1 MWKGKP
7 VNIPVLLVYAWQHKL
22 FARRFWLGGRRLSS
36 ALTRIRRG
44 SSIMLRTRG
53 NLGTVLLWRIP
64 SMPGAHENG
73 KKKNHKH
80 PYPEPALVPLG
91 EKPQV

>member
-7 VNIPVLLVYAWQHKL
+7 VNIPVLLVYAWQHKPCV
-22 FARRFWLGGRRLSS
+22 RHFWLGGRRLSS

-44 SSIMLRTRG
+44 SIIMMRTRG
-53 NLGTVLLWRIP
+53 NRGTAFLWSVLP
-64 SMPGAHENG
+64 MPGVRENG
-73 KKKNHKH
+73 AGKNHEH